1 MKNQL
6 SALIDGE
13 LDIESSEH
21 LITSAKSGG
30 ELKTTWASY
39 HLIGDAMRG
48 DLWRGDIGPDVGSL
62 HHDFTSRVMA
72 ALEADPTVLMPKVAL
87 DDAQNAGNVTPIT
100 LKKSVY
106 KPSGF
111 WSVAASFAAVMFV
124 GVMVLQQQFSK
135 PAPVIIVKAEQPA
148 KVEALAPIEIAQSV
162 PTEYLQA
169 HHAAAPTSAAYYI
182 QDANFVEP
190 NK

>member
-1 MKNQL
+1 MKDQL

-30 ELKTTWASY
+30 ELKTTWATY

-48 DLWRGDIGPDVGSL
+48 DAPLRQ
-62 HHDFTSRVMA
+62 DFTSRVMMA
-72 ALEADPTVLMPKVAL
+72 IEAEPVVLAPKATSDNESDVNNITSITV
-87 DDAQNAGNVTPIT
+87 
-100 LKKSVY
+100 KKSSH
-106 KPSGF
+106 KTSGF
-111 WSVAASFAAVMFV
+111 WSIAASVAAVMFV
-124 GVMVLQQQFSK
+124 GVMVLQQQVSHS
-135 PAPVIIVKAEQPA
+135 PEQIVMVKTEKAASAET
-148 KVEALAPIEIAQSV
+148 LAPIEIAQSI

-169 HHAAAPTSAAYYI
+169 HQAAAPTGAAYYI
-182 QDANFVEP
+182 QDASFVGP

>member
-1 MKNQL
+1 MKDQL

-30 ELKTTWASY
+30 ELKTAWVSY

-48 DLWRGDIGPDVGSL
+48 DKALRQ
-62 HHDFTSRVMA
+62 DFTSRVMLA
-72 ALEADPTVLMPKVAL
+72 IEAEPIILLPKSALENKL
-87 DDAQNAGNVTPIT
+87 DNSNVTSIT
-100 LKKSVY
+100 SKKSAH
-106 KPSGF
+106 KTSGF
-111 WSVAASFAAVMFV
+111 WSIAASVAAVMFV
-124 GVMVLQQQFSK
+124 GVMVLQQQVNHSPEQIVMVNAEK
-135 PAPVIIVKAEQPA
+135 VAPAEV
-148 KVEALAPIEIAQSV
+148 LAPIEIAQSI

-169 HHAAAPTSAAYYI
+169 HQAVAPTGAAYYI
-182 QDANFVEP
+182 QDASFVEP

>member
-13 LDIESSEH
+13 LDIESSQH

-30 ELKTTWASY
+30 ELKTTWAAY

-48 DLWRGDIGPDVGSL
+48 DAPLRQ
-62 HHDFTSRVMA
+62 DFTSRVMMA
-72 ALEADPTVLMPKVAL
+72 IESEPIVLVPKALTKNESDV
-87 DDAQNAGNVTPIT
+87 DNITPIT
-100 LKKSVY
+100 TKKSAL
-106 KPSGF
+106 KTSGF
-111 WSVAASFAAVMFV
+111 WSIAASVAAVMFV
-124 GVMVLQQQFSK
+124 GVMVLQQQVSYS
-135 PAPVIIVKAEQPA
+135 PEQIVMVKTE
-148 KVEALAPIEIAQSV
+148 KVEPNDALAPIEIAQSI

-169 HHAAAPTSAAYYI
+169 HQAAAPTGAAYYI
-182 QDANFVEP
+182 QDASFVGS